1 MLKTAYNYPLPSV
14 DWTILT
20 PLIIVVCTG
29 IAALIIEMLRP
40 KHNNNAIVWTSL
52 AGLTLAGWTVIRQ
65 FGDPDAETFG
75 QMLVRDRPA
84 LVFQLILIVA
94 GMLTIMFSEGYLR
107 AKRIPYG
114 EFYPLALWSLSGA
127 MVMASS
133 KNLLMIFIGLEILS
147 IALYVLA
154 GMSRQENR
162 SEESAIKYFL
172 LGAFA
177 SGFLLYGIAFF
188 YGATGGLHLDLVAK
202 AWSTNDQ
209 TSQGLLIFGMGLML
223 VGLGFKAAFAPFH
236 QWTPDVYQGAPT
248 NVTAFMAACSKVA
261 AIAALYRILE
271 ATGAM
276 QDLWFPVLY
285 WVAIGTM
292 VVGNLV
298 ALVQKDVKRILG
310 YSSIANAGYVLVALL
325 AHFKDPNS
333 VGLGTTAFY
342 LIAYTFMTVGTFAV
356 VSLTAKDGKEGTRLQ
371 DLYGLYHR
379 APLAAAL
386 LVVFVCSLIGIPPLA
401 GFYGKLLIFRD
412 SVSAG
417 LVPLAVILAINSV
430 VSIYYYV
437 GIVRAAYVADEGF
450 TRNESRKPGFGVNMA
465 CLICAAGTLGVA
477 LFAGPLMDWLGF
489 SRPSTSQG
497 AQEVSLSPNDKLIQ
511 RFDPQ
516 TGNLQVEHFHRVIEG
531 EK

>member
-65 FGDPDAETFG
+65 FGAPDAETFG

-133 KNLLMIFIGLEILS
+133 KSLLMIFIGLEILS

-154 GMSRQENR
+154 GMSRHENR

-188 YGATGGLHLDLVAK
+188 YGATGGLHLDLAVFEQAL
-202 AWSTNDQ
+202 N
-209 TSQGLLIFGMGLML
+209 LL
-223 VGLGFKAAFAPFH
+223 
-236 QWTPDVYQGAPT
+236 
-248 NVTAFMAACSKVA
+248 
-261 AIAALYRILE
+261 
-271 ATGAM
+271 
-276 QDLWFPVLY
+276 
-285 WVAIGTM
+285 
-292 VVGNLV
+292 
-298 ALVQKDVKRILG
+298 
-310 YSSIANAGYVLVALL
+310 
-325 AHFKDPNS
+325 
-333 VGLGTTAFY
+333 
-342 LIAYTFMTVGTFAV
+342 
-356 VSLTAKDGKEGTRLQ
+356 
-371 DLYGLYHR
+371 
-379 APLAAAL
+379 
-386 LVVFVCSLIGIPPLA
+386 
-401 GFYGKLLIFRD
+401 
-412 SVSAG
+412 
-417 LVPLAVILAINSV
+417 
-430 VSIYYYV
+430 
-437 GIVRAAYVADEGF
+437 
-450 TRNESRKPGFGVNMA
+450 
-465 CLICAAGTLGVA
+465 
-477 LFAGPLMDWLGF
+477 
-489 SRPSTSQG
+489 
-497 AQEVSLSPNDKLIQ
+497 
-511 RFDPQ
+511 
-516 TGNLQVEHFHRVIEG
+516 
-531 EK
+531 